1 MKINKKLNYR
11 PVQLKNSQL
20 NLGFKSELIIKIGFT
35 RIEDTKFSI
44 VIILLEK
51 IKMNFGGSVMGK

>member
-51 IKMNFGGSVMGK
+51 IKMNFGGCVMGK